1 MKSHTSTNSDNPSNN
16 TTTDVSIEDVKF
28 EHDSVIT
35 SSPSLS
41 IPQITTSGATIITT
55 TGSLMTKSDMIGAV
69 DDDDD
74 EITDHEGIRVQ
85 VQRSRVGIVM
95 DDDDDNDP
103 NGVVRG
109 VLDDTP
115 PGVVDNDDDEDVET
129 TNVLQSH
136 TSASSSSNLSHH
148 HSTRLASH
156 LTRDHPELTADV
168 VTDDM

>member
-1 MKSHTSTNSDNPSNN
+1 MTINYNPIRYFFPLDNPSNN

-109 VLDDTP
+109 VL
-115 PGVVDNDDDEDVET
+115 
-129 TNVLQSH
+129 VLSF
-136 TSASSSSNLSHH
+136 
-148 HSTRLASH
+148 
-156 LTRDHPELTADV
+156 PY
-168 VTDDM
+168 

>member
-1 MKSHTSTNSDNPSNN
+1 MRQILRKKDYLDRHMKSHTSTNSDSPSNN

-85 VQRSRVGIVM
+85 VQRSRVGIV
-95 DDDDDNDP
+95 
-103 NGVVRG
+103 
-109 VLDDTP
+109 
-115 PGVVDNDDDEDVET
+115 NDDDEDVET
-129 TNVLQSH
+129 TNVLRSH